1 MTEQGVRH
9 IGPLLLVLAPLVAAA
24 WLTLAALVPALR
36 LSERGRHALVLANT
50 LLTFLGVVAL
60 VPAVLAHG
68 FVEASVPALLGEL
81 RFRLDGVG
89 ALLALLAGFV
99 WCCSTLH
106 AGAYFAAEEPSKA
119 RRYHLTSL
127 VTLAGMLTVLMAA
140 DLVTLYVGFEWLGLV
155 AYLFVVHSGTKAA
168 EAAGLKYLALTLL
181 GGFAVLAGVL
191 LVHALGGGD
200 LATPVA
206 VASGQQGLR
215 TAAAICLLLGF
226 GVKAGALGLH
236 SWLPDAHAAAP
247 APASA
252 LLSAVMIKA
261 GAYGIVRTLGNLY
274 RVEGEQLLAAVGQ
287 AETLG
292 LIVLWWGVATM
303 LVGVVMALWQH
314 QAKRLLAYSSVS
326 QMGFILAGVG
336 AATYLGPDGAIGW
349 TGSLFH
355 VVNHGLFKALLFLA
369 MGAVIAATGTGD
381 LRRLGGLAR
390 RMPWTFALTAVGVAG
405 IAGLPLLNGF
415 VSKSVIHH
423 ALEYAMAHA
432 REGGHAHGLAVAER
446 LFTLTTVGT
455 AAALI
460 KLLSLTFLGSWRGD
474 ATTRSGGR
482 TEGATWPSREAPRA
496 MLAALA
502 ALALAVV
509 TLGLRPG
516 SVAPLLVGALEAW
529 RLPSGEV
536 VRWLNEPITHAGDL
550 RAAALALLLGALV
563 HLGCA
568 RTGLYARRFPA
579 WLSLDWLVLALLRS
593 ASGGGLALQRV
604 AERVSATLRARLLAW
619 GRALGG
625 ADRAASERYGSLA
638 ARLGAGLRTGSQVPA
653 GAAQEPRVD
662 SARTRWQQALLAP
675 LHGLCGAIARRLPE
689 RGGAL
694 RGVARRR
701 ARSLWRGL
709 ERRSHWLAR
718 RLDASWR
725 LARETGQ
732 LDEVERERLMLAAR
746 ARIQRQSR
754 DVGLGMA
761 LLVLIWLVV
770 LASFALRVTS

>member
-1 MTEQGVRH
+1 MTEEGVRH
-9 IGPLLLVLAPLVAAA
+9 LGPLLLVLAPLVAAV
-24 WLTLAALVPALR
+24 WLTLAALVPALW
-36 LSERGRHALVLANT
+36 LSQRGRHALVLATT

-106 AGAYFAAEEPSKA
+106 AGAYFAAEVPSKV

-127 VTLAGMLTVLMAA
+127 VSLAGMLTVLMAA

-155 AYLFVVHSGTKAA
+155 AYLFVVHNGTKTA
-168 EAAGLKYLALTLL
+168 EAAGLKYLGLTLL

-191 LVHALGGGD
+191 LVQALGGGD
-200 LATPVA
+200 LATPLA
-206 VASGQQGLR
+206 VVDGQQGLR

-236 SWLPDAHAAAP
+236 SWLPDAHSAAP

-336 AATYLGPDGAIGW
+336 AATYLGADGAIGW
-349 TGSLFH
+349 TGSLLH

-390 RMPWTFALTAVGVAG
+390 RMPWTFALTAIGVAG

-423 ALEYAMAHA
+423 ALEYAITHA
-432 REGGHAHGLAVAER
+432 QEGGKAHGLVLAER
-446 LFTLTTVGT
+446 LYTLTTVGT
-455 AAALI
+455 AAALS
-460 KLLSLTFLGSWRGD
+460 KLLALTFLGRWRGD
-474 ATTRSGGR
+474 PAASVQGSVGEADARPR
-482 TEGATWPSREAPRA
+482 LPSEAPRA
-496 MLAALA
+496 MLVALA

-509 TLGLRPG
+509 TLGLWPRLA
-516 SVAPLLVGALEAW
+516 APLLANALDAW
-529 RLPSGEV
+529 RLPSAQVG
-536 VRWLNEPITHAGDL
+536 RWLGEPITHAGDL
-550 RAAALALLLGALV
+550 RAAALALVLGVLV
-563 HLGCA
+563 HLLA
-568 RTGLYARRFPA
+568 VRTGLYARAFPA
-579 WLSLDWLVLALLRS
+579 WLSLDRLVLVTFRGAS
-593 ASGGGLALQRV
+593 AGAQAFQRLV
-604 AERVSATLRARLLAW
+604 ERVPAELPGRLV
-619 GRALGG
+619 G
-625 ADRAASERYGSLA
+625 
-638 ARLGAGLRTGSQVPA
+638 P
-653 GAAQEPRVD
+653 
-662 SARTRWQQALLAP
+662 TRRRRRALLAP
-675 LHGLCGAIARRLPE
+675 LRGMLAAVARALPQ
-689 RGGAL
+689 RGQAL
-694 RGVARRR
+694 LGVASWHL
-701 ARSLWRGL
+701 RSLWRAL
-709 ERRSHWLAR
+709 DRRMRRLAQ

-725 LARETGQ
+725 LARESGK
-732 LDEVERERLMLAAR
+732 LDDAERERLVLIGR
-746 ARIQRQSR
+746 ARIQRESR
-754 DVGLGMA
+754 DVGLSMA
-761 LLVLIWLVV
+761 LLVLVWLVV
-770 LASFALRVTS
+770 LASFALRVAA

>member
-1 MTEQGVRH
+1 MTGEGLAHV
-9 IGPLLLVLAPLVAAA
+9 GPLLLVLVPLAAA
-24 WLTLAALVPALR
+24 AYVLVTPLVPALR
-36 LSERGRHALVLANT
+36 SSERGRHALVFATTLVT
-50 LLTFLGVVAL
+50 LLGLLAL
-60 VPAVLAHG
+60 VPAVLAHTY
-68 FVEASVPALLGEL
+68 VEASVPALLGEL
-81 RFRLDGVG
+81 RFRLDAVG
-89 ALLALLAGFV
+89 ALLALLAAFV

-106 AGAYFAAEEPSKA
+106 ASAYFAAEAPPKA

-127 VTLAGMLTVLMAA
+127 VSLAGMLTVLMAA

-168 EAAGLKYLALTLL
+168 EAAGLKYLVLTLL

-200 LATPVA
+200 LGTPLA

-226 GVKAGALGLH
+226 AVKAGALGLH

-274 RVEGEQLLAAVGQ
+274 RVEAEELLTAVGQ

-390 RMPWTFALTAVGVAG
+390 RMPWTFALTLIGVAG

-423 ALEYAMAHA
+423 TLEYAMAHA
-432 REGGHAHGLAVAER
+432 REGGHAHGLAAAER
-446 LFTLTTVGT
+446 LYTLTTVGT

-460 KLLSLTFLGSWRGD
+460 KLLTLTFLGRWRGD
-474 ATTRSGGR
+474 AAASAGGR
-482 TEGATWPSREAPRA
+482 ADGAAWPSREAPRA

-516 SVAPLLVGALEAW
+516 SVAPLLVNALDAW
-529 RLPSGEV
+529 QLPSGEV

-550 RAAALALLLGALV
+550 RAAALALLLGVLV
-563 HLGCA
+563 HLICV
-568 RTGLYARRFPA
+568 RTGLYARSFPV
-579 WLSLDWLVLALLRS
+579 WLSLDWLVLALFRS
-593 ASGGGLALQRV
+593 ATAGGLALQS
-604 AERVSATLRARLLAW
+604 AGERVSATLRARLRAW
-619 GRALGG
+619 GWALGG
-625 ADRAASERYGSLA
+625 ADRAVSERYDALS
-638 ARLGAGLRTGSQVPA
+638 ARLGEGLRTGAQVRA
-653 GAAQEPRVD
+653 GGAEEPPVD
-662 SARTRWQQALLAP
+662 TMRRRRLRPLLAP
-675 LHGLCGAIARRLPE
+675 LHALCDAIARRLPE
-689 RGGAL
+689 RGDAL
-694 RGVARRR
+694 HGVARWRVR
-701 ARSLWRGL
+701 LLWRGL
-709 ERRSHWLAR
+709 ERRVRWLTR

-725 LARETGQ
+725 VARETGQ
-732 LDEVERERLMLAAR
+732 LDDAQRERLMLAAR
-746 ARIQRQSR
+746 SRIQRQSR

-761 LLVLIWLVV
+761 LLVLVWLVI
-770 LASFALRVTS
+770 LASFGLRVAS